1 MKTLFSFY
9 IISIH
14 IATKQ
19 YNHWFVAFEC
29 PMEIFRFCSAF
40 FFIPKLNS
48 LDLLTISFLHQDE
61 RSDFFFCEIIH
72 HHLYRSFHL
81 TLPIW
86 WTYYSK
92 KKKSKFARHIEF
104 ASHRNSILQSGR
116 NKKKKKIEKKSK
128 SNFRNDMLS
137 CDFYPFFFFC
147 SRFFIGI
154 CAYTRFPF
162 TIQIIG
168 E

>member
-116 NKKKKKIEKKSK
+116 NKKKRKLRKRARAIFATTCSVVTFIRF
-128 SNFRNDMLS
+128 SFSVRDFSLVYVRIHDFLLLFRS
-137 CDFYPFFFFC
+137 
-147 SRFFIGI
+147 
-154 CAYTRFPF
+154 
-162 TIQIIG
+162 
-168 E
+168 